1 MNAVLV
7 VAIGVLVVGLLVLS
21 YRATQQRRQ
30 ALQAWA
36 TSLGLSYTKERD
48 ESLEARFPEFAC
60 LRQGARRYGYNL
72 CEGQLG
78 SVQLS
83 GPGQIVGA
91 SRLSDAGKLCAFDY
105 HYETY
110 SHGKHGRTTHHH
122 HFSALILETKLPL
135 RSLML
140 RPEHFGDR
148 LAEFFGVDDIDFESA
163 EFSKRFHVKAPDR
176 SWAFDV
182 LHQETMEF
190 LLASPEFSLELHPH
204 RAMAYR
210 GKTFRVEE
218 FAAALAV
225 LNGVLG
231 RLPPSVLQELRTT

>member
-1 MNAVLV
+1 MNAVFL

-21 YRATQQRRQ
+21 YRATEQRRQ

-36 TSLGLSYTKERD
+36 TGLGLSYSKERD
-48 ESLEARFPEFAC
+48 ESLESRFPEFAC
-60 LRQGARRYGYNL
+60 LRQGARRYAYNL

-78 SVQLS
+78 ANQLA
-83 GPGQIVGA
+83 GA
-91 SRLSDAGKLCAFDY
+91 SRPSGGSKLCAFDY

-110 SHGKHGRTTHHH
+110 SHGKHGRRTHHH
-122 HFSALILETKLPL
+122 HFSVLILETALPL
-135 RSLML
+135 RSLLL

-190 LLASPEFSLELHPH
+190 LLAAPEFSLELHPH

-225 LNGVLG
+225 LNGVLD